1 MYITFCYAS
10 PLARNVLES
19 VRREDK
25 KRKVEAT
32 WLRVIGSASRA
43 LWLPGDSD
51 FGSSEVIRC
60 LGSPSVQCNVRLDRA
75 EMIVYTDK
83 TFRLKEEIKRTI
95 FSIVGK
101 IVCRGRGQVR
111 VGRIKVY
118 KIIKKGINLRI
129 DTAIR
134 GESILHRL
142 TDIMAEG
149 QRMRNYKRHQ

>member
-32 WLRVIGSASRA
+32 WLRVIGSPSRA

-118 KIIKKGINLRI
+118 KIIKKRYKPAHRHSHKGRVYIAQTNRHNG
-129 DTAIR
+129 R
-134 GESILHRL
+134 GA
-142 TDIMAEG
+142 TNA
-149 QRMRNYKRHQ
+149 

>member
-32 WLRVIGSASRA
+32 WLRVIGSPSRA

-111 VGRIKVY
+111 GGRIKVY
-118 KIIKKGINLRI
+118 KIIKKRYKPAHRHSHKGRVYIAQTNRHNG
-129 DTAIR
+129 R
-134 GESILHRL
+134 GA
-142 TDIMAEG
+142 TNA
-149 QRMRNYKRHQ
+149 

>member
-1 MYITFCYAS
+1 
-10 PLARNVLES
+10 
-19 VRREDK
+19 
-25 KRKVEAT
+25 
-32 WLRVIGSASRA
+32 
-43 LWLPGDSD
+43 
-51 FGSSEVIRC
+51 
-60 LGSPSVQCNVRLDRA
+60 
-75 EMIVYTDK
+75 MIVYTDK

>member
-10 PLARNVLES
+10 PLARNVSES

-32 WLRVIGSASRA
+32 WLRVIGSPSRA

-111 VGRIKVY
+111 GGRIKVY
-118 KIIKKGINLRI
+118 KIIKKV
-129 DTAIR
+129 
-134 GESILHRL
+134 
-142 TDIMAEG
+142 
-149 QRMRNYKRHQ
+149 